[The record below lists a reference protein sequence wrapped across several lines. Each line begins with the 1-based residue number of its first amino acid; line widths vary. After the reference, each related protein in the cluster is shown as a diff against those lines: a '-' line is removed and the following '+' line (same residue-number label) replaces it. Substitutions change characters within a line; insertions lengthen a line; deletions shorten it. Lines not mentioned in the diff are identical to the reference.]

1 MVSETVILRPAKEED
16 VEALVRLLQR
26 SWLVTWAPELPFD
39 AVKAF
44 ANFDPAKAHAE
55 AEWREFVV
63 AARNDSLVGMVQV
76 EGDRIT
82 HIHVDPAHW
91 SGGVGSALLDAAEQK
106 IAQSHAVARLE
117 VRGFNIRA
125 QAFYKRRGWV
135 EASRYPGMECGSPVE
150 NVGME
155 RVLR

>member
-1 MVSETVILRPAKEED
+1 MVSETVILRSAKRED
-16 VEALVRLLQR
+16 VETLVRLLQR

-44 ANFDPAKAHAE
+44 AAFDPAKAHAE
-55 AEWREFVV
+55 GEWHEFVV
-63 AARNDSLVGMVQV
+63 ATRNGALVGMMQV
-76 EGDRIT
+76 KDDRIT
-82 HIHVDPAHW
+82 HIHVDSAHW
-91 SGGVGSALLDAAEQK
+91 NSGVGSALLGAAEQK
-106 IAQSHAVARLE
+106 IAQSHRVARLE
-117 VRGFNIRA
+117 VRGFNIHA

-155 RVLR
+155 RVVR